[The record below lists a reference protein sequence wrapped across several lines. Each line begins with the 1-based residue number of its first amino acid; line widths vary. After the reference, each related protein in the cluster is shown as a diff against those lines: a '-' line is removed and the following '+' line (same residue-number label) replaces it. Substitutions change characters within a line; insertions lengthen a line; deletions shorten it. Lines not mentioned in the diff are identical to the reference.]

1 MYWFGLVDT
10 MLFID
15 SVFEL
20 FNDLNLIVKI
30 FAFLM
35 LVSWVRNHIGS
46 GTMSWVLI
54 AALTFF
60 IFLDGWAIFGPI
72 YILYMLLMFGV
83 SGILVDF
90 FFISAGGPPKAPEED
105 MESPV
110 SSGVD
115 IQKRMAEHAARSHAQ
130 RMFTRR

>member
-1 MYWFGLVDT
+1 MYWLGLVDT
-10 MLFID
+10 VLFID
-15 SVFEL
+15 SIFEF
-20 FNDLNLIVKI
+20 FNDINLIVKI

-35 LVSWVRNHIGS
+35 LVSWVRNHIGT
-46 GTMSWVLI
+46 GAMSWVLI

-83 SGILVDF
+83 SSILVDF
-90 FFISAGGPPKAPEED
+90 FFISAGGPPKAEQED

-130 RMFTRR
+130 RMLRR